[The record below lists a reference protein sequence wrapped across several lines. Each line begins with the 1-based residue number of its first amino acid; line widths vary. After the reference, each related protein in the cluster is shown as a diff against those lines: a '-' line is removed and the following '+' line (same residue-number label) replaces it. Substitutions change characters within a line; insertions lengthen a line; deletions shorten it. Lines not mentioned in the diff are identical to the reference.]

1 MSRLRAAAAG
11 AAGTLVWAALEPLD
25 KRLFRHDYSDVA
37 MLGKFVTRGR
47 AWPIAGLAIHAA
59 NGAAFGV
66 AFAEIRKRK
75 DVSALQLALTEHLAL
90 FPLGFV
96 IDRVH
101 PARGERG
108 LARLFSLRAFGQATL
123 RHAVFG
129 ALLGRLSKERDQ

>member
-1 MSRLRAAAAG
+1 MSRTRAAAAG

-47 AWPIAGLAIHAA
+47 AWPIAGLAIHVA

-66 AFAEIRKRK
+66 AFAELRKRK
-75 DVSALQLALTEHLAL
+75 DVSALQLALSEHLAL
-90 FPLGFV
+90 FPLGYV

-101 PARGERG
+101 PARGEPG

-123 RHAVFG
+123 RHALFG
-129 ALLGRLSKERDQ
+129 AVLGRNAGD